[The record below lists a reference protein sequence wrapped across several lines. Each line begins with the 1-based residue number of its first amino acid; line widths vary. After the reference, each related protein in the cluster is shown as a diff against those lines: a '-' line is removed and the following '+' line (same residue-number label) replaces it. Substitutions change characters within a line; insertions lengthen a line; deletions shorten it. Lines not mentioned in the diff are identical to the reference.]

1 MEARGWNTDCAA
13 LDREES
19 VVIRFIRALCGSFYG
34 KLMPSTIGISANEL
48 SKSTQFQLYFECTS
62 CNAGGCRNW
71 TFTYILN
78 RTYSYVCY
86 YRRS

>member
-48 SKSTQFQLYFECTS
+48 SKSTQF
-62 CNAGGCRNW
+62 
-71 TFTYILN
+71 
-78 RTYSYVCY
+78 
-86 YRRS
+86 